1 MMRLSGTYLIGI
13 ARPLSRSMY
22 GPFAYGCTSPGA
34 LPSVGGFLFEW
45 ANDTRQI
52 EEGVRPKT
60 NDL

>member
-1 MMRLSGTYLIGI
+1 
-13 ARPLSRSMY
+13 MY